1 MSFSDLFDTHRL
13 RQLWIL
19 WRARLYVIIFEAET
33 RSGRRF
39 DQLLILAVV
48 LSVAVVVAD
57 SVQSL
62 QSRYGRLFDVLEWVF
77 TILFTVEYILRLI
90 IARRPL
96 RYVFSFYGIVDL
108 LSVIPTYL
116 ALLFPGVHAL
126 IDVRILRL
134 LRIFRIFQLGEYHT
148 IFNELGGAFYA
159 ARRRIMVFVSLMFL
173 IVLILGTLIYLV
185 EGPDNGFSSIPTSMY
200 WAITTITTV
209 GYGDMTPKTDLG
221 RFISSSMMLIGW
233 GTIVISSSILGA
245 QLSVQADSGAASGGQ
260 SRRGNRGST
269 RTCAECMTEGH
280 SPRADYCFKCGE
292 KLPRFRSDPELEK
305 TLQSSENE
313 ATDENRSNGSS
324 GSAQAENRG
333 KGSG

>member
-13 RQLWIL
+13 RQWWIL

-39 DQLLILAVV
+39 DQWLILAVV
-48 LSVAVVVAD
+48 LSVAVVVAG

-62 QSRYGRLFDVLEWVF
+62 HDRYGRLFYVLEWFF
-77 TILFTVEYILRLI
+77 TILFTIEYILRLI

-126 IDVRILRL
+126 VDVRILRL
-134 LRIFRIFQLGEYHT
+134 LRIFRIFQLGEYHA

-159 ARRRIMVFVSLMFL
+159 ARRRIMVFISLVFL
-173 IVLILGTLIYLV
+173 VVLILGTLIYLV
-185 EGPDNGFSSIPTSMY
+185 EGSDPNTDFTSIPTSMY

-209 GYGDMTPKTDLG
+209 GYGDMTPKTDFG
-221 RFISSSMMLIGW
+221 RFISSAMMLIGW
-233 GTIVISSSILGA
+233 GTIVISSSILSA
-245 QLSVQADSGAASGGQ
+245 QFSAQAAGKKQSGQGQ
-260 SRRGNRGST
+260 RGST
-269 RTCAECMTEGH
+269 RTCTECMSEGH
-280 SPRADYCFKCGE
+280 SPRADYCSKCGA

-305 TLQSSENE
+305 TLQDSAVDDEKPQRENSS
-313 ATDENRSNGSS
+313 
-324 GSAQAENRG
+324 
-333 KGSG
+333 